1 MNFAE
6 NDTPVKLDIPFDVKS
21 AEKGSI
27 EETYIQ
33 KRPFIKKP
41 VDKRIA
47 VINENKSKCYWK
59 FILHNAYE
67 NS

>member
-47 VINENKSKCYWK
+47 VIN
-59 FILHNAYE
+59 
-67 NS
+67 

>member
-6 NDTPVKLDIPFDVKS
+6 NDSPVALDAAFEIAEP
-21 AEKGSI
+21 EKGSVG
-27 EETYIQ
+27 EAYVE

-47 VINENKSKCYWK
+47 IIN
-59 FILHNAYE
+59 
-67 NS
+67 